1 MKDTAHSAQGDRM
14 DPLLEGLKSRSYFFD
29 HGIRFECQR
38 CGACCTGEPGVV
50 YVSDREI
57 TEIAEYIEIPREVFV
72 ERCLY
77 LLKTSYAVR
86 ETNDG
91 RCIFFEN
98 GCAVYPV
105 RPLQCRTFP
114 FWFQNM
120 RSRYTWKSVAGFCPG
135 IGKGHRYS
143 KESILE
149 CIGASYPI
157 YEILLNE
164 VIR

>member
-1 MKDTAHSAQGDRM
+1 MDT
-14 DPLLEGLKSRSYFFD
+14 LLEGLKSRSYFFD

-38 CGACCTGEPGVV
+38 CGVCCNGDPGVV
-50 YVSDREI
+50 YVDDREI
-57 TEIAEYIEIPREVFV
+57 TEIAGFVDIPREVFV

-77 LLKTSYAVR
+77 LLKTSCAIK

-91 RCIFFEN
+91 RCIFYEN
-98 GCAVYPV
+98 GCAIYPV

-120 RSRYTWKSVAGFCPG
+120 RSRYAFKAGTAFCPG
-135 IGKGHRYS
+135 IGKGPLHS
-143 KESILE
+143 KEAILE
-149 CIGASYPI
+149 CISMSYPI
-157 YEILLNE
+157 YEALLHE